1 MKRPTLRTAISRP
14 LAAVL
19 CASTIFYLAAMAQ
32 AERRLTMTSQVP
44 AAVSSGRAVLMGRLP
59 GRQRLDLA
67 ISLPLRNEAELDD
80 LLQRIYDPQSG
91 SYHKY
96 LSVEEF
102 TRRFGPTEADHAA
115 VLRFAE
121 AHGLTVV
128 DTFANRMVVDVA
140 GPAANIEKAFHVTLG
155 IYRHPTEGR
164 NFYAPDREPTTGL
177 EAPLLHIA
185 GLDNFQLPHAR
196 YVRSA
201 PTPNATSRTTGS
213 APGHWFAG
221 SDIRAAYYGSGPL
234 DGTGQSVG
242 LFEYYGYNIVDI
254 QNYFSSLDQP
264 LNVPVVG
271 ESVNSASLNCT
282 GSCDDSEQALDI
294 EQAISM
300 APGLEQVVFYVGNRD
315 SSIFNQMASDNS
327 CKQLSLSWDVTAKEA
342 TLDPIF
348 KEMAAQGQSM
358 LSASGDYGS
367 ASSADDVWP
376 ADDAYVT
383 AVGGTDLTTTGP
395 GGAWLSETGWYGSS
409 GGHSKDKIRTPSYQI
424 LKGVINHTNKAS
436 RWFRNFPDIAGEG
449 NTNQWACADLSCGGG
464 WGGTSFAS
472 PQLAGFIALAN
483 QQAVAAGQP
492 TVGFINPALYIMGT
506 GASYTSEFHDIVAGK
521 NGAHFYY
528 AVPGYDLVTGWGSP
542 QGETFI
548 NALLGLD

>member
-1 MKRPTLRTAISRP
+1 
-14 LAAVL
+14 
-19 CASTIFYLAAMAQ
+19 MAQ
-32 AERRLTMTSQVP
+32 TERRLTMTSQVP
-44 AAVSSGRAVLMGRLP
+44 AAVSSGRAVLVGRLP
-59 GRQRLDLA
+59 GTQRLDLA

-80 LLQRIYDPQSG
+80 LLQRIYDPKSG

-115 VLRFAE
+115 VLRFAQ

-155 IYRHPTEGR
+155 IYRHPTEAR
-164 NFYAPDREPTTGL
+164 NFYAPDREPTTDL

-185 GLDNFQLPHAR
+185 GLDNFKLPHAR
-196 YVRSA
+196 YVRSSPA
-201 PTPNATSRTTGS
+201 PNATSRTTGS
-213 APGHWFAG
+213 APDHSFTG

-282 GSCDDSEQALDI
+282 GSCDDSEQVLDI

-300 APGLEQVVFYVGNRD
+300 APGLEQVVVYVGNRD

-327 CKQLSLSWDVTAKEA
+327 CKQLSLSWDVSAKEA

-367 ASSADDVWP
+367 ASAADDVWP

-395 GGAWLSETGWYGSS
+395 GGAWLSETGWYWSS
-409 GGHSKDKIRTPSYQI
+409 GGHSKDKIRTPSYQK
-424 LKGVINHTNKAS
+424 LRGVINHTNKAS

-464 WGGTSFAS
+464 WGGTSFSS

-483 QQAVAAGQP
+483 QQAVAADQP

-506 GASYTSEFHDIVAGK
+506 GASYTSEFHDVVAGK
-521 NGAHFYY
+521 NGAHYYY

-548 NALLGLD
+548 DALLGLD